1 MKALILAGLLLGTA
15 APALAQEANSAP
27 IPVKLDLYD
36 GDKYSHAFSDGVRA
50 AIGGDS
56 RFQLVDK
63 LPPEGLKISVDDAIS
78 YDADNGAETAAYA
91 VSLKLGSGKF
101 VTKSSGYCDVKRWDM
116 CGRVVAQDVYDAYQA
131 YMAAHGG

>member
-1 MKALILAGLLLGTA
+1 MKALILAGLLTVAA
-15 APALAQEANSAP
+15 APAFAQAP
-27 IPVKLDLYD
+27 IQVKLDLYD

-50 AIGGDS
+50 AINGDS
-56 RFQLVDK
+56 RFQVVDK
-63 LPPEGLKISVDDAIS
+63 LPPEGLKISVDDAVS

-101 VTKSSGYCDVKRWDM
+101 VTKSTGYCDVKKWDM

>member
-1 MKALILAGLLLGTA
+1 MKALILAGLLLGAA
-15 APALAQEANSAP
+15 APAMAQSP
-27 IPVKLDLYD
+27 ISVKLDLYD

-50 AIGGDS
+50 AVGGDS
-56 RFQLVDK
+56 RFVIVDK
-63 LPPEGLKISVDDAIS
+63 LPPDGLKISVDDAIS
-78 YDADNGAETAAYA
+78 YDAGNGAETAAYA

-101 VTKSSGYCDVKRWDM
+101 VTKSSGYCDVRKWDM